1 MWQDECRLNEQKPV
15 VIYKRGQCGVYS
27 TDGLGFSQMQEVR
40 WMQENS
46 IAFAKFDID
55 KLEWLAECAEEGR
68 DATEE
73 YWAEVRRS
81 GALRARVPSPGA
93 GLCALTSH
101 QMNTA

>member
-15 VIYKRGQCGVYS
+15 VIYKRGQCGNYS

-40 WMQENS
+40 WMKENG

-68 DATEE
+68 DATKE

-81 GALRARVPSPGA
+81 GALRVCVPSPG
-93 GLCALTSH
+93 LRALTSH